1 MDERVVQFRVGVT
14 VLAAL
19 IITGI
24 LSLLFGEL
32 PGVLRGNYTIF
43 IKFPAAP
50 GVSQDTPIRKS
61 GIRIGKVTKV
71 QFAPDNAVL
80 ITASID
86 HGIEL
91 FRDEAVRIRS
101 GLLGD
106 SELEVVPGMRN
117 VVQRVPVAPGDLMVG
132 SVSSDPL
139 QAFAN
144 IEGSLNRAAISLADA
159 GNEVGKLAK
168 NVNDVLGNNQD
179 QIAKI
184 IRETDET
191 MQLFKTSLTNVND
204 IVGDTKTKN
213 DLKQMLSEM
222 PQLMRETREAITGM
236 QKTVALADDNLRNIQ
251 TVTKALDE
259 KGDGMINNA
268 AQGVERLDEL
278 LGQLNRFTRSLNS
291 REGSLGQL
299 VNNPD
304 LYNNLSQAALN
315 INRLTQQL
323 QPILCD
329 ARVITDKVARH
340 PGEILRDAVAPGP
353 GLK

>member
-32 PGVLRGNYTIF
+32 PGVLRGNYTIY

-91 FRDEAVRIRS
+91 FRDEVVRIKS

-106 SELEVVPGMRN
+106 SELEIVPGPN
-117 VVQRVPVAPGDLMVG
+117 KVAQRVPVQPGDLLLG
-132 SVSSDPL
+132 SVSVDPL
-139 QAFAN
+139 QSFSN
-144 IEGSLNRAAISLADA
+144 IEGNLNKAAESLAGA
-159 GNEVGKLAK
+159 GDEVGKLAK
-168 NVNDVLGNNQD
+168 NLNDVLGNNQD
-179 QIAKI
+179 QIGKI
-184 IRETDET
+184 VRETDDT
-191 MQLFKTSLTNVND
+191 MQLFQKTLANMDD
-204 IVGDTKTKN
+204 ILGDPQIKQN
-213 DLKQMLSEM
+213 LKQMLSEM
-222 PQLMRETREAITGM
+222 PQTLRDTRDTIGGL
-236 QKTVALADDNLRNIQ
+236 QKSVALANDNLRNIQ

-259 KGDGMINNA
+259 RGEGMINNA
-268 AQGVERLDEL
+268 AQSVERLDEL

>member
-32 PGVLRGNYTIF
+32 PSVLRGSYVVY

-71 QFAPDNAVL
+71 QFAPDSAVL

-91 FRDEAVRIRS
+91 SRDEAVRIKS

-106 SELEVVPGMRN
+106 AELEFVPGPN
-117 VVQRVPVAPGDLMVG
+117 RVPQHVPVQPGDLMVG
-132 SVSSDPL
+132 SVSADPL

-144 IEGSLNRAAISLADA
+144 IEGNLNQAAQALTEA
-159 GNEVGKLAK
+159 GSEVGKLAK
-168 NVNDVLGNNQD
+168 SLNDVLGNNQE
-179 QIAKI
+179 QIARI
-184 IRETDET
+184 INETDET
-191 MQLFKTSLTNVND
+191 MQLFKKSLTDVD
-204 IVGDTKTKN
+204 EIVGDPKTKH
-213 DLKQMLSEM
+213 DLKQSLNEM
-222 PQLMRETREAITGM
+222 PQLLRDTRDTINGM
-236 QKTVALADDNLRNIQ
+236 QKTVALANDNLQNIQ
-251 TVTKALDE
+251 TVTKALDD
-259 KGDGMINNA
+259 KGDSMINNA
-268 AQGVERLDEL
+268 AQSVERLDEL
-278 LGQLNRFTRSLNS
+278 LGQMNRFTRSLNS

-304 LYNNLSQAALN
+304 LYNNLSQAAVN
-315 INRLTQQL
+315 INRITRQL
-323 QPILCD
+323 EPILCD